1 MLRHIVD
8 ALRHQYL
15 GAIALFLA
23 LGGTSYALA
32 LDEGSVSS
40 REIRDGGV
48 RSIDIR
54 RHAVKSRHIARHA
67 VTARTIARD
76 AVTPAKIAP
85 NAVSSEEV
93 EDGSLLATD
102 FGPGQIPKG
111 EKGDRGP
118 QGLKGAKGDTGA
130 SGSPDTP
137 AQVLDKL
144 KTVDG
149 VGSGLDADLLAGS
162 PLSDLQRRVT
172 GTCPAGQ
179 YLQAIDAT
187 GSVSCG
193 TDADSGGDITGVTA
207 GNGLAGGAMS
217 GNATLSV
224 AVPLQLTQGNA
235 GSTNQVESLTQAGI
249 GNGLSI
255 NMSNSGNGARGI
267 DIAQSGVGPAVFAT
281 SGGNGLWGTTSS
293 ISSAAVIG
301 DSPAGEV
308 IVGRQSGTTCENPPL
323 SSCNGIGA
331 VVGRHDGRNGYG
343 VRGFVTDAGGGIG
356 VLGQAGIAGGTG
368 TGVRG
373 ENINAANS
381 GDGVMGATNGS
392 GAGIHGSSSTGLA
405 GLFDGNVQINGNL
418 TVTGTKTG
426 FRIDD
431 PRDPA
436 HRTLSHTPV
445 ESDGFTVVYTGNVR
459 TGRDGRATVRLPA
472 YATTLAGHWR
482 YQLTP
487 IGQFGQAIVA
497 REVRH
502 GRFVIRTEHANTKVS
517 WSVTGLR
524 RDAFARAHP
533 FHAVQTKVGAERGR
547 YLHPKLYGEPA
558 SKSVIR
564 PVKRTTARAA
574 VGGRPKL
581 ASER

>member
-48 RSIDIR
+48 RSVDIG

-67 VTARTIARD
+67 VTARNIGRD

-102 FGPGQIPKG
+102 FRPGQIPKG

-118 QGLKGAKGDTGA
+118 QGLKGAKGDKGDTGA

-149 VGSGLDADLLAGS
+149 AGSGLDADLLAGS

-172 GTCPAGQ
+172 GTCGAGQ
-179 YLQAIDAT
+179 YVQSVGAD

-193 TDADSGGDITGVTA
+193 TDANSGGDITGVTA
-207 GNGLAGGAMS
+207 GTGLTGGATA

-255 NMSNSGNGARGI
+255 NMSNTGNGARGI
-267 DIAQSGVGPAVFAT
+267 DIAQSGVGPALFAT
-281 SGGNGLWGTTSS
+281 SNGNGLWGITSS
-293 ISSAAVIG
+293 ISSAGVIG
-301 DSPAGEV
+301 DNPRGEAV
-308 IVGRQSGTTCENPPL
+308 VGRQTGACENPPAT
-323 SSCNGIGA
+323 CNGIGA
-331 VVGRHDGRNGYG
+331 VVGRHDGLNGYG
-343 VRGFVTDAGGGIG
+343 VRGFVTDPGGGIG
-356 VLGQAGIAGGTG
+356 VLGQTGVAGGTG

-373 ENINAANS
+373 ENVNAANT
-381 GDGVMGATNGS
+381 GDGVLGVTNGT
-392 GAGIHGSSSTGLA
+392 GAGVHGRSSTGLA
-405 GLFDGNVQINGNL
+405 GLFDGNVTINGNL
-418 TVTGTKTG
+418 TVTGTKSG

-547 YLHPKLYGEPA
+547 YLHPELYGEPA

-564 PVKRTTARAA
+564 PVKKTTARAA
-574 VGGRPKL
+574 VAATL
-581 ASER
+581 AA